1 MKSFKT
7 ESKKILDL
15 MINSIYTHKEIF
27 LRELISNCS
36 DAIDKLYYK
45 SLTENIG
52 EISRGDFRIEISAD
66 KENRILKISDNGI
79 GMTKEEL
86 ENNLGVIAK
95 SGSQDFKANAE
106 KSDDVNIIGQFGVGF
121 YSAFMV
127 SDKVEVL
134 SKAYGAEEAYLW
146 VSSGAEGYEVKPAVK
161 QGHGTEITLYIKKDT
176 DDEDYTAFLEEYRIR
191 SLVRKYS
198 DYIRYPIMMEVTK
211 YRPSEE
217 EGKPSEKYYETET
230 LNSMVPLWKK
240 NKAEIKAEE
249 YNEFYKNVFYDGEDP
264 LKTVHYSTEGAVDY
278 RAMLFVP
285 ARAPFDYYTKNFE
298 KGLKLYTNGVLI
310 TDRCAELLP
319 DYFSFVK
326 GIVDSE
332 LTLNISRETI
342 QQDKQLKAIGKS
354 IEKKIKGE
362 LASLLEND
370 RETYEKFWNTF
381 GLQIKYGVYSDWG
394 AHKEGLKD
402 LLMFYSAKQ
411 DKKITLKEYVDAMP
425 ENQKYIYYG
434 TAKTAEG
441 VKALPQTE
449 AVTDAGFDVLCFTDE
464 IDEFCI
470 KMLGVFSEKE
480 FRNAAGDDTGIETAE
495 ENADENKEISDYIKE
510 CLGEKI
516 AEVKIT
522 GRLKNHSVCLSSKG
536 AVSIEMEKV
545 LNSMPNAETNR
556 VTAQK
561 VLEINSSHSVFAKV
575 KELFASDKEKL
586 KDLADI
592 LLVQA
597 QLIEGLPIE
606 NPTDYADKVCKFI
619 S

>member
-1 MKSFKT
+1 
-7 ESKKILDL
+7 
-15 MINSIYTHKEIF
+15 
-27 LRELISNCS
+27 S
-36 DAIDKLYYK
+36 D
-45 SLTENIG
+45 
-52 EISRGDFRIEISAD
+52 
-66 KENRILKISDNGI
+66 
-79 GMTKEEL
+79 
-86 ENNLGVIAK
+86 
-95 SGSQDFKANAE
+95 
-106 KSDDVNIIGQFGVGF
+106 
-121 YSAFMV
+121 
-127 SDKVEVL
+127 
-134 SKAYGAEEAYLW
+134 EAYKW
-146 VSSGAEGYEVKPAVK
+146 VSSGAEGYDVKPAEK
-161 QGHGTEITLYIKKDT
+161 DGYGTEITLYIKKDT
-176 DDEDYTAFLEEYRIR
+176 EEEDYSAFLEEYRIR

-217 EGKPSEKYYETET
+217 EGKPSEKYSEVET

-240 NKAEIKAEE
+240 NKAEIKDEE
-249 YNEFYKNVFYDGEDP
+249 YNEFYKNLFYDGEDP
-264 LKTVHYSTEGAVDY
+264 LKVIHYSTEGVVDY
-278 RAMLFVP
+278 RALLFVP

-310 TDRCAELLP
+310 TERCADLLP

-326 GIVDSE
+326 GVVDSE

-362 LASLLEND
+362 LSSLLEND
-370 RETYEKFWNTF
+370 RETYEKFWNAF

-402 LLMFYSAKQ
+402 LLMFWSAKQ

-425 ENQKYIYYG
+425 EGQKYIYYG

-449 AVTDAGFDVLCFTDE
+449 AVIDAGYDVLCFTDE

-470 KMLGVFSEKE
+470 KMLGAFSEKE
-480 FRNAAGDDTGIETAE
+480 FRNAAGDDTGIETKE
-495 ENADENKEISDYIKE
+495 ENAEENKEISDYIKE
-510 CLGEKI
+510 CLGDRI

-522 GRLKNHSVCLSSKG
+522 GRLKNHPVCLSSKG

-545 LNSMPNAETNR
+545 LNSMPNAEANK

-561 VLEINSSHSVFAKV
+561 VLEINSTHPVFEKV
-575 KELFASDKEKL
+575 KNLYDGDRERL
-586 KDLADI
+586 KDLAYI

-606 NPTDYADKVCKFI
+606 DPTDYADKVCKFI

>member
-52 EISRGDFRIEISAD
+52 DISRGDFRIEIFAD
-66 KENRILKISDNGI
+66 KENRTLKIRDNGI
-79 GMTKEEL
+79 GMTKEDL

-106 KSDDVNIIGQFGVGF
+106 KNDNVNIIGQFGVGF

-134 SKAYGAEEAYLW
+134 SKAYGSDEAYKW
-146 VSSGAEGYEVKPAVK
+146 VSSGAEGYDVKPAEK
-161 QGHGTEITLYIKKDT
+161 DGYGTEITLYIKKDT
-176 DDEDYTAFLEEYRIR
+176 EDEDYSAFLEEYRIR

-217 EGKPSEKYYETET
+217 EGKPSEKYSEVET

-240 NKAEIKAEE
+240 NKAEIKDEE
-249 YNEFYKNVFYDGEDP
+249 YNEFYKNLFYDGEDP
-264 LKTVHYSTEGAVDY
+264 LKVIHYSTEGVVDY
-278 RAMLFVP
+278 RALLFVP

-310 TDRCAELLP
+310 TERCADLLP

-326 GIVDSE
+326 GVVDSE

-362 LASLLEND
+362 LSSLLEND
-370 RETYEKFWNTF
+370 RETYEKFWNAF

-402 LLMFYSAKQ
+402 LLMFWSAKQ

-425 ENQKYIYYG
+425 EGQKYIYYG

-449 AVTDAGFDVLCFTDE
+449 AVIDAGYDVLCFTDE

-470 KMLGVFSEKE
+470 KMLGAFSEKE
-480 FRNAAGDDTGIETAE
+480 FRNAAGDDTGIETKE
-495 ENADENKEISDYIKE
+495 ENAEENKEISDYIKE
-510 CLGEKI
+510 CLGDRI

-522 GRLKNHSVCLSSKG
+522 GRLKNHPVCLSSKG

-545 LNSMPNAETNR
+545 LNSMPNAEANK

-561 VLEINSSHSVFAKV
+561 VLEINSTHPVFEKV
-575 KELFASDKEKL
+575 KNLYDGDRERL
-586 KDLADI
+586 KDLAYI

-606 NPTDYADKVCKFI
+606 DPTDYADKVCKFI